1 MATVILVTSEQTEAV
16 RSCWSAQGF
25 PAGWRVLYVEYEE
38 LYILLDMA
46 AWSVV
51 EAFVQLSVE
60 QRGMDILTGS
70 LTVSTRCAENR

>member
-1 MATVILVTSEQTEAV
+1 M
-16 RSCWSAQGF
+16 
-25 PAGWRVLYVEYEE
+25 EYEE